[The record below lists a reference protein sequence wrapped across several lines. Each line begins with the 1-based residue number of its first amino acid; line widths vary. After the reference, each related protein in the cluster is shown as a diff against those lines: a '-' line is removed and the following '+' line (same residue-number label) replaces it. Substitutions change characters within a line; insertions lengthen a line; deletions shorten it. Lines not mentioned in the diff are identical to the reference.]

1 MGNEERM
8 KMRLSKVVSFSGL
21 RRLLGLVVAIT
32 LLLGFFPI
40 QVRAVN
46 SGADEAWMWPLGSSA
61 GLRKLSSHLGRRNVN
76 GGSSDHQGID
86 INCMT
91 GTPVYASKS
100 GVVCNVGDETA
111 AGSRGTFVRINHRD
125 GTYSQYQHMKYQS
138 YKNIVKVNQ
147 EVKQGDLLGYSGKTG
162 GVGEEHLHFQIDTD
176 GYSSSKNTIP
186 MNTMPANECAFQG
199 LAYGKPDSAP
209 NPILGKWL
217 NGWENNSVYRAMGI
231 TDSNVYT
238 ENSLYPATRPTYYA
252 GVVDKTWPQIYLKSR
267 IRYYFAPTVK
277 IDLTDRS
284 TYPTFEETKSIC
296 RTYKIS
302 VDFFQECL
310 YNLGYNIAYD
320 GFFGEGSVGT
330 VKTFQAKYGLSQTG
344 AIDRPTW
351 NKVMELMYAK
361 YPEKP
366 VVKQLNLKDP
376 ATYPAFPGTIPAY
389 ASGTAGYSDGTKFVQ
404 ACLKDLGYSIDVDG
418 YHGPDSTAVLKTFQA
433 ANQLTVSGSID
444 RITWDRIVACM
455 TEKYKP
461 YSFLYAAGEL
471 TLIKNTEAEQE
482 VLVILRATAADGRL
496 IDIELL
502 PHILLSGQTRQTISL
517 PDAWGGCEMKA
528 YALDGSNY
536 APLTASFVIRADTS
550 N

>member
-1 MGNEERM
+1 MGNEEMM

-21 RRLLGLVVAIT
+21 RRLLGLVVAIM
-32 LLLGFFPI
+32 LLLGLFPI
-40 QVRAVN
+40 HVHAVN

-61 GLRKLSSHLGRRNVN
+61 GLRKLSSHLGRREVS
-76 GGSSDHQGID
+76 GGSLDHQGID
-86 INCMT
+86 INCKT

-100 GVVCNVGDETA
+100 GVVCNIGDETK

-125 GTYSQYQHMKYQS
+125 GTYSQYQHLKFRS
-138 YKNIVKVNQ
+138 YTVKVNQ
-147 EVKQGDLLGYSGKTG
+147 EVRQGALIGYSGKTG

-176 GYSSSKNTIP
+176 GYSSSINTIP

-199 LAYGKPDSAP
+199 LSYGLPDRAP

-217 NGWENNSVYRAMGI
+217 NSWEKNAIYRAMGI
-231 TDSNVYT
+231 TDGNVYS
-238 ENSLYPATRPTYYA
+238 EGNLYPATRPAYYA

-267 IRYYFAPTVK
+267 IRYYFAPTAK

-284 TYPTFEETKSIC
+284 TYPAFEETTSIC
-296 RTYKIS
+296 RTYRLS

-330 VKTFQAKYGLSQTG
+330 VKTFQVKNGLSQTG

-366 VVKQLNLKDP
+366 VVKPLDLKDP
-376 ATYPAFPGTIPAY
+376 TTYPAFPGTIPAY
-389 ASGTAGYSDGTKFVQ
+389 VSGKASYSDGTKFVQ
-404 ACLKDLGYSIDVDG
+404 VCLKDLGYSIDVDG
-418 YHGPDSTAVLKTFQA
+418 YHGPGSTAVLRTFQA
-433 ANQLTVSGSID
+433 ANQLTASGSID

-455 TEKYKP
+455 IEKYKP

-471 TLIKNTEAEQE
+471 TLIKNTEAEQA
-482 VLVILRATAADGRL
+482 VLVILRAAAADGRL
-496 IDIELL
+496 IGIELI
-502 PHILLSGQTRQTISL
+502 PYILSGQMQQTISL
-517 PDAWGGCEMKA
+517 PDAWGGCEMTA
-528 YALDGSNY
+528 YALDGNNY
-536 APLTASFVIRADTS
+536 SPLTASFVIRADTS